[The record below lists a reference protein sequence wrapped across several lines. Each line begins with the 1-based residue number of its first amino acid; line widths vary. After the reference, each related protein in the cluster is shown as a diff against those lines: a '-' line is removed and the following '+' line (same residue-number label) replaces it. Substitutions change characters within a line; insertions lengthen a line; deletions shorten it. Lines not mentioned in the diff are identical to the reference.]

1 MRISVI
7 KPPLYKDPRTPL
19 PSCSRLHLKR
29 GGVGELRRR
38 GFPSNWRTTVNY
50 RRNRD
55 VTQGRYSLYYPNSF
69 KSLFGHLHA
78 KRRGCSHRVFCRG
91 HIARRVPLQRRP
103 LVSHRHRSVT
113 VGTRSPTPIRLPTIV
128 QSRCRAVAGAT
139 RYPPLGRLV
148 LFRLDSTRPVST
160 RLDSIRAEPTFRR
173 GSIRPFAIWFVSQR
187 PPVPTTSL
195 GGAKLIRAGS
205 RVETVPSG
213 RVPVERRRTG
223 RRSKIFVPTVRLVPL
238 HHLESPSSA

>member
-1 MRISVI
+1 MWISVI
-7 KPPLYKDPRTPL
+7 KPPLYKDYRTPL
-19 PSCSRLHLKR
+19 PSCSLLHLKR
-29 GGVGELRRR
+29 WGVGEPRRR

-55 VTQGRYSLYYPNSF
+55 VTQGRYSLYYPNSS
-69 KSLFGHLHA
+69 KSLFGYLHA
-78 KRRGCSHRVFCRG
+78 KRRGYSHRVFCRG

-139 RYPPLGRLV
+139 RYPPLGRLDLFRLD
-148 LFRLDSTRPVST
+148 LFRLDSSRADFPT
-160 RLDSIRAEPTFRR
+160 RLDS
-173 GSIRPFAIWFVSQR
+173 
-187 PPVPTTSL
+187 PVRHLVRLPATAGTDDIA

-205 RVETVPSG
+205 RVETVPPG